1 MDIHVF
7 TKRLNLLFDSR
18 EKLSS
23 MKRGNVFNLDLEAVR
38 LIENLST
45 ELKYRISENY
55 TREEQL
61 ENAQSLRTE
70 PNE

>member
-7 TKRLNLLFDSR
+7 TKRLNLVFDSR

-23 MKRGNVFNLDLEAVR
+23 MKRGNVFNLDLEAVK

-45 ELKYRISENY
+45 ELKYLISENY
-55 TREEQL
+55 TLEEQL

>member
-23 MKRGNVFNLDLEAVR
+23 MKRGNVFNLDLEALK
-38 LIENLST
+38 LIENLSV
-45 ELKYRISENY
+45 ELKHLISENY
-55 TREEQL
+55 TLEEQL
-61 ENAQSLRTE
+61 ENAQSLRAE

>member
-7 TKRLNLLFDSR
+7 TKRLNLLFDSK

-45 ELKYRISENY
+45 ELKYLISENY
-55 TREEQL
+55 TLEEQL

>member
-7 TKRLNLLFDSR
+7 TKRLNLLFDSK
-18 EKLSS
+18 EKLSL
-23 MKRGNVFNLDLEAVR
+23 MKRGNVFNLDLEALR

-45 ELKYRISENY
+45 ELKHLISENY
-55 TREEQL
+55 TLEEQL
-61 ENAQSLRTE
+61 ENAQSLRAE

>member
-23 MKRGNVFNLDLEAVR
+23 MKRGNVFNLDLEALK
-38 LIENLST
+38 LIENLSV
-45 ELKYRISENY
+45 ELKNLISENY
-55 TREEQL
+55 TLEEQL
-61 ENAQSLRTE
+61 ENAQSLRAE

>member
-45 ELKYRISENY
+45 ELKYLISENY
-55 TREEQL
+55 TLEEQL

>member
-7 TKRLNLLFDSR
+7 TKRLNLLFDSK

-23 MKRGNVFNLDLEAVR
+23 MKRGNVFNLDLGAVR

-45 ELKYRISENY
+45 ELKYLISENY
-55 TREEQL
+55 TLEEQL